1 MNRDVG
7 LARRARPP
15 TIGVETMARALWRGT
30 ISFGLVTI
38 PVSLLAAQ
46 QPRELAFH
54 MLDERD
60 MSPIHNKR
68 VNESTGKEV
77 EWEHV
82 VKGFEKAPGD
92 YVVITDDDL
101 RSANVEATQTIDV
114 LAAVCADEIHPQLFD
129 APYYLEPD
137 KAGRKAYMLLREALK
152 AAKRVA
158 LAKIVIRTRQHL
170 AAIVPDG
177 DLLLLEVLRYP
188 YELRD
193 TAELDVPASDDKA
206 VKGAG
211 VTKAELELAAQLV
224 ATISKPFDPSAA
236 EYRDTY
242 HDDLLALIERKASG
256 VKPTAA
262 PAPAPEAKGGEV
274 VDIVALLTRSLDEAK
289 RKKA

>member
-1 MNRDVG
+1 
-7 LARRARPP
+7 
-15 TIGVETMARALWRGT
+15 MARAIWRGT

-38 PVSLLAAQ
+38 PVSLLPAE

-54 MLDERD
+54 LLDERD
-60 MSPIHNKR
+60 MSPIHNR
-68 VNESTGKEV
+68 RMNQTTGKEV

-92 YVVITDDDL
+92 YVVVTDDDL

-114 LAAVCADEIHPQLFD
+114 LAAVCADEIHPQLFS

-152 AAKRVA
+152 ASKRVA

-170 AAIVPDG
+170 AAVVPDG
-177 DLLLLEVLRYP
+177 DVLLLEVLRYP
-188 YELRD
+188 YELRN
-193 TAELDVPASDDKA
+193 TAELDVPASDDTA
-206 VKGAG
+206 VKDAG

-256 VKPTAA
+256 AGPA
-262 PAPAPEAKGGEV
+262 PAPQAAPEAKGGEV